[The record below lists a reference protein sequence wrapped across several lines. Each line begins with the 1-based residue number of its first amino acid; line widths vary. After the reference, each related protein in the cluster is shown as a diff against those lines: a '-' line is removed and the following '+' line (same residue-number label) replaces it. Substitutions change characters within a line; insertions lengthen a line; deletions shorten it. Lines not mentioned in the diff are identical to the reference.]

1 MDSNKI
7 KKGLGRGLS
16 SLIGETKV
24 ETPKNQLSI
33 SDLIPNKYQPR
44 KIFDEDNLNDLT
56 NSIKERGI
64 LQPII
69 VRKSNDDKYKF
80 EIIAGERRWLAAQK
94 AGLHTVPV
102 VITEADDLKS
112 LEFAIVENVQRHDLN
127 SLEEAQGY
135 KRLIDEF
142 NYDQEKVSKFIGKS
156 RSHITNS
163 LRLLTLPLEVIK
175 LIETQKLTAGHAKI
189 LVGLENSFFVANKIL
204 EKKLSVR
211 QAESFVKI
219 FKNKRQKPNNLKDV
233 NIKDLEISVSN
244 KIGLNV
250 LIKNNKNNK
259 GKITFEYKGLDQLN
273 KIIDIIKSN
282 Y

>member
-1 MDSNKI
+1 MDKI

-16 SLIGETKV
+16 SLIGEAKV
-24 ETPKNQLSI
+24 ESQKNQIPI

-44 KIFDEDNLNDLT
+44 KIFDESNLEDLT

-64 LQPII
+64 IQPII
-69 VRKSNDDKYKF
+69 ARRSNYDKSKF
-80 EIIAGERRWLAAQK
+80 EIIAGERRWLAAQR
-94 AGLHTVPV
+94 AGFHNVPV
-102 VITEADDLKS
+102 VVTEVDDLKS

-127 SLEEAQGY
+127 PLEEAQGY

-142 NYDQEKVSKFIGKS
+142 DYDQEKVSKFIGKS
-156 RSHITNS
+156 RSHITNC
-163 LRLLTLPLEVIK
+163 LRLLTLPEDVIK
-175 LIETQKLTAGHAKI
+175 LIEIQKLTSGHAKV
-189 LVGLENSFFVANKIL
+189 LVGLENASFVANKII

-211 QAESFVKI
+211 QTENFVKI
-219 FKNKRQKPNNLKDV
+219 FKTKKKNFKDPN
-233 NIKDLEISVSN
+233 IRELEKSLSD

-250 LIKNNKNNK
+250 EIKNNKQNK
-259 GKITFEYKGLDQLN
+259 GKISFSYKEIDQLN

>member
-24 ETPKNQLSI
+24 ETQKNQLSI

-44 KIFDEDNLNDLT
+44 KIFDEDNLIDLT
-56 NSIKERGI
+56 NSIKEIGI

-69 VRKSNDDKYKF
+69 VRKSNDDSSKF
-80 EIIAGERRWLAAQK
+80 EIIAGERRWLAAQR
-94 AGLHTVPV
+94 AELHNVPV

-127 SLEEAQGY
+127 PLEEAQGY
-135 KRLIDEF
+135 RRLIDEF
-142 NYDQEKVSKFIGKS
+142 SYDQEKVSKFIGKS

-163 LRLLTLPLEVIK
+163 LRLLTLPTDVIK
-175 LIETQKLTAGHAKI
+175 LIENQKLTAGHAKI
-189 LVGLENSFFVANKIL
+189 LVGMENAIFVANKII

-211 QAESFVKI
+211 QAENFVKI
-219 FKNKRQKPNNLKDV
+219 FKNKKQKPQNIKDA
-233 NIKDLEISVSN
+233 NIKDLEISLSN
-244 KIGLNV
+244 KVGLN
-250 LIKNNKNNK
+250 IAIQNKKNNK
-259 GKITFEYKGLDQLN
+259 GKIIFEYKNLDQLN